1 MLRTKAGLLGTTI
14 GLAALVA
21 IGGAVRADDTI
32 TIGAL
37 TNLGGPCAVP
47 GQDGHRGVDMAVKL
61 HNGMAG
67 GKKIKILKY
76 SSDATPDKAVAATRK
91 AVEQDH
97 VDIMI
102 GPLSGDEGIAV
113 KNYSKTHPE
122 TVFVNG
128 SSGAQA
134 TTLQDPPPNF
144 YPFNTEGAQR
154 MVGLGGV
161 ALEKGYTKTG
171 RGGRDSR

>member
-1 MLRTKAGLLGTTI
+1 MFKTKAGLLGTAV

-21 IGGAVRADDTI
+21 TGGPASAQDTI
-32 TIGAL
+32 KIGAL
-37 TNLGGPCAVP
+37 TNLEGPFAVP
-47 GQDGHRGVDMAVKL
+47 GQDGHRGVDLAVKL

-67 GKKIKILKY
+67 GKKIEILKY

-91 AVEQDH
+91 AVEQDK

-122 TVFVNG
+122 MVFVNG
-128 SSGAQA
+128 SSGAPA
-134 TTLQDPPPNF
+134 PTLQDPSPNF
-144 YPFNTEGAQR
+144 YPFHTERAQWR
-154 MVGLGGV
+154 GGTGELALG
-161 ALEKGYTKTG
+161 KGYKKV
-171 RGGRDSR
+171 RLVAQEF